1 MDYAAI
7 YDRFIADRKAKG
19 EPVGYS
25 ERHHIVPKCLGG
37 NDGAANLI
45 RLTPEDHYF
54 AHVLLAKI
62 YGGKLWLSL
71 VAMVNLTDGKRDLA
85 RGALKRRFQFG
96 HIRRAL
102 AIYYRSVLSGPTSKI
117 ADQRVHTLRAF
128 DGRVASGNRFELEMQ
143 TGVTRQNIS
152 RLVLGTRSSNHGWY
166 NPIFNPEGKQPNQI
180 KSEAKASAEVIALF
194 HHDGREWSGTRIEF
208 DQMAG
213 LQLFFQSPEG
223 HVAGWYRTK
232 AQAQGHDQYYIGR
245 ATRNAAKRGD
255 ISGLANPRAD
265 QTPYRWRHQVTGEE
279 RIQTRVEFCLANN
292 ATPAHVCN
300 ILNGRQK
307 QTRGWELLGAA

>member
-1 MDYAAI
+1 MDYQRI
-7 YDRFIADRKAKG
+7 YREFIADRKRRDVP
-19 EPVGYS
+19 EGYS
-25 ERHHIVPKCLGG
+25 ERHHIVPRCMGG
-37 NDGAANLI
+37 GDEANNII

-62 YGGKLWLSL
+62 HGGKLWLSL

-117 ADQRVHTLRAF
+117 ADKRKFTIRSF
-128 DGRVASGNRFELEMQ
+128 DGREVTGDRFELEAA
-143 TGVTRQNIS
+143 TGVPRQ
-152 RLVLGTRSSNHGWY
+152 RLSQIILGVRMSVVGWY
-166 NPIFNPEGKQPNQI
+166 NPIFNPEGKTSARL
-180 KSEAKASAEVIALF
+180 KSEARASAEVIALF

-208 DQMAG
+208 YQMTG

-223 HVAGWYRTK
+223 HVSGWYRTK
-232 AQAQGHDQYYIGR
+232 AQAQAHDQYYIGR

-265 QTPYRWRHQVTGEE
+265 QTPYRWRHKVTGEV
-279 RIQTRVEFCLANN
+279 RIQTRVEFCRYND